1 MEIGLEGEIMLYD
14 VEMGDEL
21 LTCHQVPGIIFIF
34 WSDNEFRRMSIPG
47 PGPDAA
53 EIIPHMNSQ

>member
-1 MEIGLEGEIMLYD
+1 MLYD